1 MRAIALYNRQG
12 ERLLTLREAERKGY
26 GSAYML
32 KQRIRRR
39 QLPACK
45 CGHLWL
51 VPEAA
56 LPRPVRRRSTR
67 KSQKR
72 RPRGH

>member
-1 MRAIALYNRQG
+1 MRVIALYNRQG
-12 ERLLTLREAERKGY
+12 QRLLTLREAEQKGY

-39 QLPACK
+39 QLPAYK

-51 VPEAA
+51 VLEKA
-56 LPRPVRRRSTR
+56 LPRPVRQRTAHQRRSQR
-67 KSQKR
+67 IS
-72 RPRGH
+72 

>member
-12 ERLLTLREAERKGY
+12 ERLLTLREAEQKGY

-32 KQRIRRR
+32 KQRIRRG
-39 QLPACK
+39 QLPAYK
-45 CGHLWL
+45 FGYLWV

-56 LPRPVRRRSTR
+56 LPRPVRRRSPR
-67 KSQKR
+67 KADKH
-72 RPRGH
+72 G

>member
-12 ERLLTLREAERKGY
+12 QRLLTLREAEQKGY

-32 KQRIRRR
+32 KQRIRRK

-51 VPEAA
+51 VLEASLSRA
-56 LPRPVRRRSTR
+56 T
-67 KSQKR
+67 KR
-72 RPRGH
+72 RKAG

>member
-1 MRAIALYNRQG
+1 MRAISLYNRQG
-12 ERLLTLREAERKGY
+12 QRLLTLREAEQKGY
-26 GSAYML
+26 GPVITL

-45 CGHLWL
+45 VGPLWL

-56 LPRPVRRRSTR
+56 LPRPVRRRSAHR
-67 KSQKR
+67 KR
-72 RPRGH
+72 RPRAH